1 MSENR
6 IRLRE
11 GRKKADPAGSRK
23 RELIGGIFC
32 DAHMHTGFSTD
43 SETPVRSMLDAA
55 VERGLGAVCITDHMD
70 LDFPPQDGEES
81 FGEELPFQFDV
92 EEYFKVLGLLREKYR
107 DRLDV
112 RIGIE
117 IGLQSHLG
125 ARYRELVQAYPFDY
139 VIGSIHLIR
148 GMDPY
153 YGKLFEGRP
162 DEEAYR
168 EAFIETL
175 HCLEGVRDFDVLGHL
190 DYVVRYGKHQ
200 AQVYSYRMFADEID
214 EVLKKLI
221 SMGKG
226 LEMNT
231 GGLKYGLGFCNPHP
245 DVMKRYRELGG
256 EIVTIGADAHR
267 PEHVAYEFK
276 KAAEILK
283 MCGFR
288 HYAEYKRRRAEFFE
302 I

>member
-1 MSENR
+1 MNR
-6 IRLRE
+6 EALRE
-11 GRKKADPAGSRK
+11 AR
-23 RELIGGIFC
+23 GILC
-32 DAHMHTGFSTD
+32 DSHMHTEFSTD
-43 SETPVRSMLDAA
+43 SEAPVRSMLDTAL
-55 VERGLGAVCITDHMD
+55 ERGLRAVCITDHMD
-70 LDFPPQDGEES
+70 LDFPPQDGEEDC
-81 FGEELPFQFDV
+81 EETPPFQFNVD
-92 EEYFKVLGLLREKYR
+92 EYFKALGSLREEYG
-107 DRLDV
+107 DRLDL

-117 IGLQSHLG
+117 IGLQPYLG
-125 ARYRELVQAYPFDY
+125 EQYRELTQAYPFDY
-139 VIGSIHLIR
+139 VIGSVHLIR

-162 DEEAYR
+162 DEKAYR
-168 EAFIETL
+168 EAFVETL
-175 HCLEGVRDFDVLGHL
+175 HCLEGVNDFDSLGHL

-200 AQVYSYRMFADEID
+200 AEEYSYRKFADEID

-245 DVMKRYRELGG
+245 DVVKRYRELGG

-267 PEHVAYEFK
+267 PEHVAYEFN
-276 KAAEILK
+276 KAAEMLK

-288 HYAEYKRRRAEFFE
+288 YYAEYKERMVEFVK

>member
-1 MSENR
+1 MSGEG
-6 IRLRE
+6 LRTSE
-11 GRKKADPAGSRK
+11 GI
-23 RELIGGIFC
+23 LC
-32 DAHMHTGFSTD
+32 DSHMHTEFSTD
-43 SETPVRSMLDAA
+43 SDASVRSMLDAA
-55 VERGLGAVCITDHMD
+55 AERGLGSVCITDHMD
-70 LDFPPQDGEES
+70 LDFPPQEGEES
-81 FGEELPFQFDV
+81 FGEEAPFQFDV
-92 EEYFKVLGLLREKYR
+92 EKYFKVLGPIKEEYR

-117 IGLQSHLG
+117 IGLQPHLG
-125 ARYRELVQAYPFDY
+125 ERYRKLVQAYPFDY
-139 VIGSIHLIR
+139 VIGSVHLIR

-162 DEEAYR
+162 DADAYR
-168 EAFIETL
+168 EAFVETMR
-175 HCLEGVRDFDVLGHL
+175 CLEGVNSFDSLGHL

-200 AQVYSYRMFADEID
+200 GDEYSYRKFADEID

-245 DVMKRYRELGG
+245 DVVKRYRELGG

-276 KAAEILK
+276 KAADILK
-283 MCGFR
+283 ECGFR
-288 HYAEYKRRRAEFFE
+288 YYAEYKGRSAKFYK

>member
-1 MSENR
+1 
-6 IRLRE
+6 
-11 GRKKADPAGSRK
+11 
-23 RELIGGIFC
+23 
-32 DAHMHTGFSTD
+32 MHTAFSTD
-43 SETPVRSMLDAA
+43 SEASVRSMLDAA
-55 VERGLGAVCITDHMD
+55 VERGLESVCITDHMD
-70 LDFPPQDGEES
+70 LDFPPQEGEES
-81 FGEELPFQFDV
+81 LGEEPLFQFDV
-92 EEYFKVLGLLREKYR
+92 DEYFEVLAPLREEYR

-117 IGLQSHLG
+117 IGLQPHLG
-125 ARYRELVQAYPFDY
+125 ERYRKLIQASPFDY
-139 VIGSIHLIR
+139 VIGSVHLIR

-153 YGKLFEGRP
+153 YGKLFEGRS
-162 DEEAYR
+162 DEEAYK
-168 EAFIETL
+168 EAFVETL
-175 HCLEGVRDFDVLGHL
+175 RCLEGVQDFDALGHL

-200 AQVYSYRMFADEID
+200 AEEYSYRKFADEID
-214 EVLKKLI
+214 EVLRKLI

-245 DVMKRYRELGG
+245 DVVKRYRELGG

-276 KAAEILK
+276 LAAEILK

-288 HYAEYKRRRAEFFE
+288 YYAEYKERRAEF
-302 I
+302 IKI